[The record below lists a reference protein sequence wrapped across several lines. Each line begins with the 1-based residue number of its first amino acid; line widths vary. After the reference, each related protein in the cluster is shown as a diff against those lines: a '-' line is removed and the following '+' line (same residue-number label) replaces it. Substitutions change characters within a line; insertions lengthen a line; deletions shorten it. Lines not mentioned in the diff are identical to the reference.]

1 MTRSVTVPLSSLQL
15 AKQCALP
22 LICYVCDRENLRDT
36 ELCRHCSAPLA
47 LTQQAQGKENVPQ
60 MIAAMGS
67 SGVGKTVYL
76 GMLLD
81 MLSRLP
87 DRLQLLARGA
97 FSVTLQQT
105 TAAALAR
112 CEFPPK
118 TPGEPDRWNWVHC
131 EARLPR
137 KSHPL
142 EIIIPDMAG
151 ESLLREIDHAHSYR
165 VIRSFLQKAGA
176 ALILLDAHRLQQTAL
191 DEEFCGMKLLTYL
204 GEFTAGAKR
213 GWPTRPVA
221 IIFTKAD
228 QCTDC
233 FADPAVFAQRHTPG
247 LWRLCVERFGRHR
260 FFASGVAGA
269 CAYRRANS
277 HAARECVPL
286 RIEPRGIIEPFEWL
300 VEQLGNCR

>member
-1 MTRSVTVPLSSLQL
+1 MR
-15 AKQCALP
+15 ALP
-22 LICYVCDRENLRDT
+22 LVCYVCERDNLSET

-47 LTQQAQGKENVPQ
+47 LAQQAHGKENLPQ
-60 MIAAMGS
+60 LVAAMGS

-112 CEFPPK
+112 CQFPPK
-118 TPGEPDRWNWVHC
+118 TPAEPTAGTGCIAKPDCRAGRTPWN
-131 EARLPR
+131 
-137 KSHPL
+137 SSF
-142 EIIIPDMAG
+142 PDMAG
-151 ESLLREIDHAHSYR
+151 ESLLHEIDHAHSHR
-165 VIRSFLQKAGA
+165 VVRSFLEKANA

-191 DEEFCGMKLLTYL
+191 DEEFYGMKLLTYL
-204 GEFTAGAKR
+204 GELSVEAKR

-228 QCTDC
+228 QCADC
-233 FADPAVFAQRHTPG
+233 FADPAAFAQRHTPG
-247 LWRLCVERFGRHR
+247 LWRLCRERFVRHA
-260 FFASGVAGA
+260 FFAVGVAGA
-269 CAYRRANS
+269 CAYRRAGS
-277 HAARECVPL
+277 SGQRECVPL
-286 RIEPRGIIEPFEWL
+286 RIEPRGIVEPFEWL
-300 VEQLGNCR
+300 VEQLGTRH